1 MQEATETTVLGSFTG
16 GLATDA
22 SGTVAFFRRDRRFVV
37 NAAGP
42 DAQRADFEA
51 KYTFGVFPLQQY
63 LLPLHGGRLQAFG
76 IAWDARPAA
85 AGGQRWFSLYPD
97 QPLRSGDPLHWTGID
112 QTWNYQC
119 ADCHSTGLRKNYDEK
134 TDSYATTWSE
144 ISVGCEACHGPASN
158 HLAWARQEQG
168 WRALESTHGLVQRL
182 DERRGVGWS
191 LGGAPTATRSVP
203 RTTSREIDTCARCHS
218 RRSQYTDAIHAG
230 ADWLDGFRPAL
241 LEPGLYFPDGQQREE
256 VYTWGSFLQ
265 SRMYAAGV
273 TCSDCHEPHSGK
285 LRAAGN
291 SVCAQCHAPAVFE
304 AASHHHHPA
313 GSPGAQCVAC
323 HMPATTYMVI
333 DARRDH
339 SIRIPRP
346 DRSVTLGVPNA
357 CGPCHAERGAQWA
370 AEAVAGWY
378 PQRKPGFQGFA
389 ETFAAAER
397 GDPAAA
403 QALAKLLGN
412 DAEAALVRASA
423 AARLAAFLSPN
434 TLPAVSGSL
443 RDPHALVRAAAAE
456 TLAVADPGTRANE
469 LAPLLADPVCLVRM
483 AAARSLA
490 GDPEARLL
498 ADERGAFTKAL
509 DEWLAAQRFNADRPE
524 AQTSLGAL
532 YAERGGWAE
541 AIAAYRRALALD
553 PTYVQAAVNL
563 ADVYRSRNDEREAE
577 QVLRQA
583 LARNPD
589 AAPLHHVLGLALI
602 RSGRTA
608 EAIASLQRSTLLD
621 PDDPRFAYVYA
632 VALHDTGDAKGSIAV
647 LRRAVERHP
656 FDGDLRAALSAY
668 ERK

>member
-1 MQEATETTVLGSFTG
+1 MQESSDTTVLGRFEAGLTTG
-16 GLATDA
+16 A
-22 SGTVAFFRRDRRFVV
+22 SGAVAFSRRDRSFLV

-42 DAQRADFEA
+42 DGERADFEA
-51 KYTFGVFPLQQY
+51 RYAFGVFPLQQY
-63 LLPLHGGRLQAFG
+63 LLPLPGGRLQAFG
-76 IAWDARPAA
+76 VAWDSRPAE
-85 AGGQRWFSLYPD
+85 AGGQRWFSLYPSQQL
-97 QPLRSGDPLHWTGID
+97 QPGAPLHWTGID

-119 ADCHSTGLRKNYDEK
+119 ADCHSTDLRKNYDEK
-134 TDSYATTWSE
+134 TDHYETRWSE

-168 WRALESTHGLVQRL
+168 WRALGPTHGLVQSL
-182 DERRGVGWS
+182 DERRGVTWS
-191 LGGAPTATRSVP
+191 LGTAPTASRSAP
-203 RTTSREIDTCARCHS
+203 RGTSREIDTCARCHS
-218 RRSQYTDAIHAG
+218 RRGQYTDAIHAG
-230 ADWLDGFRPAL
+230 EDWLDGFRPAL
-241 LEPGLYFPDGQQREE
+241 LDPGLYYPDGQQREE

-265 SRMYAAGV
+265 SRMHAAGV
-273 TCSDCHEPHSGK
+273 TCSDCHEPHGGK
-285 LRAAGN
+285 LRAPGN
-291 SVCAQCHAPAVFE
+291 SVCEQCHAPAVFE
-304 AASHHHHPA
+304 TANHHHHPA

-333 DARRDH
+333 DPRRDH

-357 CGPCHAERGAQWA
+357 CGTCHAERGAQWA
-370 AEAVAGWY
+370 ADAVVAWY

-389 ETFAAAER
+389 EVFAAAER

-403 QALAKLLGN
+403 PTLAALLG
-412 DAEAALVRASA
+412 DDTQAALVRASA
-423 AARLAAFLSPN
+423 AARLAAFLSPT
-434 TLPAVSGSL
+434 TLPAVSGAL

-456 TLAVADPGTRANE
+456 TLAVADPGTRADQ
-469 LAPLLADPVCLVRM
+469 LAPLLADPVRLVRM
-483 AAARSLA
+483 AAARGLA
-490 GDPEARLL
+490 GEPEARLL

-532 YAERGGWAE
+532 YAERGSWAE
-541 AIAAYRRALALD
+541 AIAAYRRALTLD
-553 PTYVQAAVNL
+553 PTYVQAAANL
-563 ADVYRSRNDEREAE
+563 ADLYRSRNDEREAE

-589 AAPLHHVLGLALI
+589 SAALHHVLGLALI

-608 EAIASLQRSTLLD
+608 EAVAALQQSTLLD
-621 PDDPRFAYVYA
+621 PDDARFAYVYA
-632 VALHDTGDAKGSIAV
+632 VALHDTGDPRGSIAV

-656 FDGDLRAALSAY
+656 FDGELRAALSAY